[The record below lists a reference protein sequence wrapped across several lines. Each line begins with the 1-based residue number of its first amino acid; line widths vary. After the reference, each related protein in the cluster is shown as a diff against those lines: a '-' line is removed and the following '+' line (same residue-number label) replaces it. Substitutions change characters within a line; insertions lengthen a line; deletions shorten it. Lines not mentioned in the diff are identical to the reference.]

1 MGSRRTVGGMPRYL
15 FVLFVL
21 IAVLGILAGVLS
33 GCSSAPAAS
42 SSPSDESSDSFSDG
56 ESEPTAG
63 ETSTYVEVPGS
74 GRKGDVFDFSYTTEG
89 GTELT
94 CVVYDR
100 SSYNAGA
107 GGLFCFEE
115 SPDGGVVAPLNRPLR

>member
-1 MGSRRTVGGMPRYL
+1 VGAQRTIGGMPSAIFRV
-15 FVLFVL
+15 FSL
-21 IAVLGILAGVLS
+21 IVALGFIAALLS
-33 GCSSAPAAS
+33 GCSSAPTEAPADQSPDS
-42 SSPSDESSDSFSDG
+42 SQA
-56 ESEPTAG
+56 EPTEG

-74 GRKGDVFDFSYTTEG
+74 SRRGDVFDFSYTTEG

-100 SSYNAGA
+100 DSYKAGA

-115 SPDGGVVAPLNRPLR
+115 DPDGGGMVAPLNRPLR